1 MYDGLN
7 IIRFVLQTTKHRPI
21 QMFIVCELWT
31 SMHTEAYRGIKAYL
45 HTMHIVYQ
53 LPCSSCRCNIHII
66 YLLRI
71 LYCERFQKRHYESL
85 CRVDRLMARVDSN
98 DSEYVG
104 SDYYMSES
112 IIGRNSCSMLRCMV
126 SNPCCVYGGWWS
138 IESATS
144 LMLNRI
150 GI

>member
-1 MYDGLN
+1 MYDVWWGLN

-31 SMHTEAYRGIKAYL
+31 YMHTGISTYNAYNISTSLFLL
-45 HTMHIVYQ
+45 H
-53 LPCSSCRCNIHII
+53 PNIHFII

-71 LYCERFQKRHYESL
+71 LYCERFRKWHYESL
-85 CRVDRLMARVDSN
+85 CRDDRLMARVDSN

-104 SDYYMSES
+104 SDYYYVSES
-112 IIGRNSCSMLRCMV
+112 KIGRNSCSMLRCMV
-126 SNPCCVYGGWWS
+126 SDPCCIGGWWS